1 MKGFFILAAGLISAP
16 ALAADVGFGVNLNIG
31 NMPPAPVYAPAPVYV
46 PAPVVV
52 EAPPMFIAPP
62 SLGVSIA
69 VGVPY
74 DMFMVSGSYYVYK
87 GNQWYCGPR
96 YGGPW
101 RTVAYNRLP
110 RELRKHDIEHYRH
123 VRDHEYQAYNR
134 DREATGAVITR
145 QKMRVGVGI
154 RDMAGRANRTSGVA
168 AEKGEVNHGA
178 NVTVTGTDTNTSH
191 RPRSFPPGAMVV
203 PDHFSSACQFFPRFF
218 L

>member
-1 MKGFFILAAGLISAP
+1 MNGKILSKGFLMLAAGLISAP

-110 RELRKHDIEHYRH
+110 RQLRKHDIEHYRH
-123 VRDHEYQAYNR
+123 VRDREYQSYNR
-134 DREATGAVITR
+134 DRDHYR
-145 QKMRVGVGI
+145 
-154 RDMAGRANRTSGVA
+154 GRYYQSGHEGGGNKHGSGRNGEQVA
-168 AEKGEVNHGA
+168 WSGGGKGEGHG
-178 NVTVTGTDTNTSH
+178 NGHGRGEGHGKGD
-191 RPRSFPPGAMVV
+191 
-203 PDHFSSACQFFPRFF
+203 
-218 L
+218 